1 MGTTYTQTVE
11 VSVWKEHKCACCR
24 TTYRYLFKRTMKG
37 EGGTP
42 EVAARNAERNVEKT
56 LEKEVDQRPCPECG
70 LYQPDMVAAKRATG
84 HWWTLVAGA
93 PVYLLLFILVM
104 TDVMTFGTAAMVAA
118 VCAVPILAAHFLI
131 DASNPNRDRDANRKL
146 ARRME
151 KGGDL
156 WVPEDKQPKELSDKA
171 IGNGLVSGHY
181 ISYAMLAGAVA
192 LFLLPLGMRL
202 VMGMKSNPGW
212 YPDVAGPGDTPYVY
226 FPDKI
231 SAVKGYWS
239 SQPRVTVLNAADV
252 GNPNVTAAPKQQDW
266 GNKISISSKESKSSS
281 PSLWTRLQLPADGSL
296 AGKTLKLKIDMS
308 VMYPAM
314 MGTNQFGEQTTMV
327 SKTVDLNLS
336 SSGAGKVYKLSFW
349 LGFIGGTA
357 LLLAAGA
364 LLPMFSNQFSS
375 QAYETSIF
383 VPEGRKDPEPPELD
397 DDPIPM
403 AGDEPVRDA
412 IRADEDRPRKRRR
425 DEEYEEDRPRRRDE
439 DDDDRPKKRRR
450 DEY

>member
-1 MGTTYTQTVE
+1 MGTTYTQTIE

-37 EGGTP
+37 EGGSP
-42 EVAARNAERNVEKT
+42 ELAARNAERAVEKT
-56 LEKEVDQRPCPECG
+56 LEHEVDQRPCPECG
-70 LYQPDMVAAKRATG
+70 LYQPDMVAAKRAGG
-84 HWWTLVAGA
+84 HWWALAAGA
-93 PVYLLLFILVM
+93 PIYLLLFILVM

-118 VCAVPILAAHFLI
+118 ACAVPILAAHFLI
-131 DASNPNRDRDANRKL
+131 DAANPNRDRDANREL
-146 ARRME
+146 GRRME
-151 KGGDL
+151 KSGDL

-192 LFLLPLGMRL
+192 LFLLPLGLRL

-239 SQPRVTVLNAADV
+239 GQPRVTVLNAAEV
-252 GNPNVTAAPKQQDW
+252 GNPSVGAVAKQQDW
-266 GNKISISSKESKSSS
+266 GNKISISSKQSKTSS

-296 AGKTLKLKIDMS
+296 AGKTLKLKIDMT
-308 VMYPAM
+308 VVYPAM
-314 MGTNQFGEQTTMV
+314 MGANQFGEQTTMV

-349 LGFIGGTA
+349 LGFVGGSA
-357 LLLAAGA
+357 LLFAAGA
-364 LLPMFSNQFSS
+364 LLPMFSNQFRA
-375 QAYETSIF
+375 QAHETSIF
-383 VPEGRKDPEPPELD
+383 VPEGRKETESPELD
-397 DDPIPM
+397 DEPVPL
-403 AGDEPVRDA
+403 AGDEQPREA
-412 IRADEDRPRKRRR
+412 IRADR
-425 DEEYEEDRPRRRDE
+425 DEESE
-439 DDDDRPKKRRR
+439 DDDDRLKKRRR
-450 DEY
+450 DDY